1 MTLFRGLPTK
11 TLEQRKE
18 LEFLYITLHL
28 HSKTLHYYHM
38 LIHFSNLTNLSAA
51 AILCLYIPLRHQE
64 IPALLRLSFPLV
76 GIIVLI
82 ICFWWSY
89 DVVLLIRASEEVLEK
104 LKSFDHNWR
113 ENGISDIQRLRYLKR
128 AKACRPVNI
137 PIGTF
142 GEFSLDVPV
151 IMWDEI
157 LNQLLFLLSF

>member
-1 MTLFRGLPTK
+1 
-11 TLEQRKE
+11 
-18 LEFLYITLHL
+18 
-28 HSKTLHYYHM
+28 M
-38 LIHFSNLTNLSAA
+38 LAHFSNLVNMSAG
-51 AILCLYIPLRHQE
+51 AILCLYIPIRHHE
-64 IPALLRLSFPLV
+64 IPALLRLCFPLV
-76 GIIVLI
+76 GIVIVVVS
-82 ICFWWSY
+82 FWWSY
-89 DVVLLIRASEEVLEK
+89 DVVLLTRASEDVLGK
-104 LKSFDHNWR
+104 LRSFDYNWR

>member
-1 MTLFRGLPTK
+1 MLFRGVRAV

-18 LEFLYITLHL
+18 LEFLYITLYL
-28 HSKTLHYYHM
+28 HTKTLHYYHM

-51 AILCLYIPLRHQE
+51 AILCMYIPIQHHE
-64 IPALLRLSFPLV
+64 VPAFLRLCFFLV
-76 GIIVLI
+76 GVIVLI

-104 LKSFDHNWR
+104 LRSFDHNWR

-128 AKACRPVNI
+128 AKACRPVGI
-137 PIGTF
+137 PIGAF